1 MELSDLVCHLLVWS
15 GAPVSMLSGV
25 SWRLS
30 FLYFTWRPMAV
41 AKMGSSQMQRRH
53 SICWTRFFQW
63 KLNAGLLLRECFHV
77 TQVLMPVQSGEKLRT
92 SILTA
97 ANSSCMLLFFSW
109 VSFLR
114 ISLYSRGCVYKHNV
128 GCTPW
133 FQPMLYLAFSTW
145 ALVGF
150 FRTSVPL
157 GMNGICHAF
166 HIINFR

>member
-1 MELSDLVCHLLVWS
+1 MKYFPSKNCFEMESFDLVCHLLVWS

-30 FLYFTWRPMAV
+30 LLYFTWRPMAV

-92 SILTA
+92 SILTV
-97 ANSSCMLLFFSW
+97 ANSSCMLLFFPEW
-109 VSFLR
+109 AFWG
-114 ISLYSRGCVYKHNV
+114 SLCIHEAAYINIMLAAPHGFSLC
-128 GCTPW
+128 CT
-133 FQPMLYLAFSTW
+133 LLS
-145 ALVGF
+145 LHG
-150 FRTSVPL
+150 L
-157 GMNGICHAF
+157 
-166 HIINFR
+166 